1 MAGEKEAEQC
11 LVVPREYLFGL
22 DDERVFDGYRSA
34 RDWGHHLGSSILEL
48 AVSKHGIFKPRKTAD
63 PREDI
68 EKNPAYTQIIPCALF
83 LYDDKI
89 FTYTRLPGSG
99 EQRLMG
105 RHDILIG
112 GHVNPPDYVS
122 TRTLTENLGIALRR
136 ELEEEVIHPEGYDLG
151 DIIGYVNDS
160 TDTLGRVH
168 FGVVFR
174 IDAKSSDI
182 RVRETEAMRGSLL
195 SVGEIEQLNP
205 PLTSWHQALF
215 EAYKRGE
222 LGKR

>member
-83 LYDDKI
+83 LYDGRI

-112 GHVNPPDYVS
+112 GHVNPPDYEPES
-122 TRTLTENLGIALRR
+122 TLNNILRTALER
-136 ELEEEVIHPEGYDLG
+136 ELEEEVTYPGSYELG
-151 DIIGYVNDS
+151 DPIGYVNDS
-160 TDTLGRVH
+160 SDELGKVH
-168 FGVVFR
+168 FGIVFR
-174 IDAKSSDI
+174 IDAKSPDI
-182 RVRETEAMRGSLL
+182 LVRETEAMSGSLL
-195 SVGEIEQLNP
+195 SVGEIEQLVP

-215 EAYKRGE
+215 DAYKRGE
-222 LGKR
+222 LGN